1 MTDVREFL
9 RVLEN
14 KRPGRAVGF
23 EYAWERPLAE
33 QLHWRRGE
41 SLWAGEEARVR
52 ALCETAHRC
61 GLDCAAVELREED
74 GRFPG
79 LSAIPDGI
87 PAAAGQTAGL
97 FESGG
102 SLSAHRAALRG
113 LAEHPAVCAVLIR
126 DRGEAVPDRPSFRRA
141 ARELTAEVHAAGK
154 PCIWADCGEKPVPL
168 EWAAGCGFDG
178 VHLTAA
184 YSGGT
189 AEFWKEYGGAFAI
202 LGGTELD
209 FLCEAKPRDIL
220 AHCAALQALTGNRG
234 FAYGTG
240 NPWGRPVPYLSY
252 ISTLTALRRGGA

>member
-23 EYAWERPLAE
+23 EYAWERSLAE
-33 QLHWRRGE
+33 QLLWRRGE

-52 ALCETAHRC
+52 TLCETALRC

-79 LSAIPDGI
+79 LSAIPDDVR
-87 PAAAGQTAGL
+87 AAAGKTEGL
-97 FESGG
+97 WESGG
-102 SLSAHRAALRG
+102 RLADFRAAYRT
-113 LAEHPAVCAVLIR
+113 LAAHPAVCAVLIR
-126 DRGEAVPDRPSFRRA
+126 DRGEAVPDRASFRRA
-141 ARELTAEVHAAGK
+141 ARELAAEVHAAGK

-184 YSGGT
+184 HPGSTAELWREYGGEFAVLGGT
-189 AEFWKEYGGAFAI
+189 A
-202 LGGTELD
+202 LD
-209 FLCEAKPRDIL
+209 FLCRSKPRDIL
-220 AHCAALQALTGNRG
+220 AYCGELQKMTGNRG
-234 FAYGTG
+234 FAFGTG
-240 NPWGRPVPYLSY
+240 NPWGKAVPYLSY
-252 ISTLTALRRGGA
+252 ISTLTALRR